1 MSDNI
6 LTANDIQVLMYYH
19 AMTDDH
25 PNIDEGWVKVSLERL
40 ASRGLI
46 ESNKD
51 EYTTTERGA
60 VHVKTLCETEL
71 PVQRWIKKPEQQ
83 F

>member
-1 MSDNI
+1 MSENV
-6 LTANDIQVLMYYH
+6 LTPNDIQVLMYYH
-19 AMTDDH
+19 VFTDEH
-25 PNIDEGWVKVSLERL
+25 PDIGDSWVKLSLNNL
-40 ASRGLI
+40 TSRGLI

-51 EYTTTERGA
+51 DYTTTEKGA
-60 VHVKTLCETEL
+60 VHVRLLCETEL